1 MRGSR
6 LSPLAERRPQ
16 KQRDADRLFVKDR
29 LADER
34 MRAHHF
40 TVIAGEYDDGVIAL
54 AGIFE
59 RLEDSRDA
67 LIHLAAQAPVIAVE
81 PLPAGAAGKLVA
93 VEAVL
98 QIVLAGAADRSGSLS
113 IGASG

>member
-1 MRGSR
+1 M
-6 LSPLAERRPQ
+6 AERRPQ
-16 KQRDADRLFVKDR
+16 KQRDADRLFVEDR

-40 TVIAGEYDDGVIAL
+40 TVIAGECDDGVIGL

-67 LIHLAAQAPVIAVE
+67 LIHCTGPVIAVE
-81 PLPAGAAGKLVA
+81 PLPAGAAGKVVA